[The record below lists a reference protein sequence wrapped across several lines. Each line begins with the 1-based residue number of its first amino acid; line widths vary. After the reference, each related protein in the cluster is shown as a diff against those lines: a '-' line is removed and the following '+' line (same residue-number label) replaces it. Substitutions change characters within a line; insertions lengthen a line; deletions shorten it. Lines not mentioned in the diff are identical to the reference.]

1 MENVLVKC
9 NKTDTTSINFKE
21 EGLMKKRILALC
33 LVMAL
38 VGLCIA
44 GCSCS
49 KSSSNTQ
56 QQVKQDENVRLV
68 ESGYEISEGGY
79 MNAGVVIENPSQD
92 TAYEFPK
99 IIATAFDANGAV
111 LATETQ
117 VLNEIQ
123 PGERQAFHVF
133 MSCNGQEP
141 ARIDFSVENG
151 NKVAPSSKVIKSSD
165 LIISGTNERVDKYS
179 SSLTGMV
186 KNNSQ
191 NNAKGI
197 AVTVLLRK
205 EGKIVS
211 AYTSFVDD
219 LNAGQEKP
227 FDISLRSK
235 AEHDSYEVVAI
246 DWM

>member
-1 MENVLVKC
+1 
-9 NKTDTTSINFKE
+9 
-21 EGLMKKRILALC
+21 MKKRILALC

-38 VGLCIA
+38 VGICIA

-56 QQVKQDENVRLV
+56 QQAKQDENVRLV

-79 MNAGVVIENPSQD
+79 MNAGVIIENPSQD

-123 PGERQAFHVF
+123 PGERQAFNVF

-151 NKVAPSSKVIKSSD
+151 NKVAPSSKAIKSSD
-165 LIISGTNERVDKYS
+165 LIISGTNERQDRFNQSV
-179 SSLTGMV
+179 TGMV

-191 NNAKGI
+191 NNSKGV

-205 EGKIVS
+205 EGQIVYG
-211 AYTSFVDD
+211 YTSFVDD
-219 LNAGQEKP
+219 LGAGQEKP
-227 FDISLRSK
+227 FDISIHTK
-235 AEHDSYEVVAI
+235 AEHDSYEVSAI

>member
-1 MENVLVKC
+1 
-9 NKTDTTSINFKE
+9 
-21 EGLMKKRILALC
+21 MKQRIIALC

-49 KSSSNTQ
+49 KSNTESQ
-56 QQVKQDENVRLV
+56 QLKQDENVRLV

-79 MNAGVVIENPSQD
+79 MNAGVIIENPCQD

-151 NKVAPSSKVIKSSD
+151 NKVAPSSKAIKSSD
-165 LIISGTNERVDKYS
+165 LIISGTNERQDRFNQSV
-179 SSLTGMV
+179 TGMV

-191 NNAKGI
+191 NNSKGV
-197 AVTVLLRK
+197 AVTVILRK
-205 EGKIVS
+205 EGQIVYG
-211 AYTSFVDD
+211 YTSFVDD
-219 LNAGQEKP
+219 LGAGQEKP

>member
-1 MENVLVKC
+1 
-9 NKTDTTSINFKE
+9 
-21 EGLMKKRILALC
+21 MKQRIIALC

-56 QQVKQDENVRLV
+56 QAKQDENVRLV

-79 MNAGVVIENPSQD
+79 MNAGVIIENPSQD

-117 VLNEIQ
+117 VLNKIQ

-151 NKVAPSSKVIKSSD
+151 NKVAPSSKAIKSSD

-191 NNAKGI
+191 NNTKGI

>member
-1 MENVLVKC
+1 MKRRVL
-9 NKTDTTSINFKE
+9 S
-21 EGLMKKRILALC
+21 LC
-33 LVMAL
+33 LVFVV
-38 VGLCIA
+38 VGLCIS

-49 KSSSNTQ
+49 KSNTESQ
-56 QQVKQDENVRLV
+56 QPKQDENVKIV
-68 ESGYEISEGGY
+68 ETGYEITDGGY
-79 MNAGVVIENPSQD
+79 MYAGVVIENPSQD
-92 TAYEFPK
+92 TAYDYPK

-117 VLNEIQ
+117 VLHNIQ
-123 PGERQAFHVF
+123 PGERQAFNVF

-141 ARIDFSVENG
+141 SRVDFSIENG
-151 NKVAPSSKVIKSSD
+151 DKKTPSNKAIKSSD
-165 LIISGTNERVDKYS
+165 LVVSGTNERVDKYS

-191 NNAKGI
+191 NNTKGI